1 MLVASV
7 LVASAQILEHA
18 KPEARL
24 SVPVVLT
31 EPAEAEAE
39 AAVPQEPAA
48 EPTEPAARLE
58 VQAEHAA
65 VLLAPRA
72 VAAEPEAHEVE
83 VLEVLE
89 LVVPCKEFQHQ
100 HQ

>member
-1 MLVASV
+1 M
-7 LVASAQILEHA
+7 LVASAQMLGHVE
-18 KPEARL
+18 PEARL

-39 AAVPQEPAA
+39 AAVPQEPVA

-58 VQAEHAA
+58 VQAEHAE

-72 VAAEPEAHEVE
+72 VAAEPEAHEVD
-83 VLEVLE
+83 VPEVLE

-100 HQ
+100 HR

>member
-1 MLVASV
+1 MLGHV
-7 LVASAQILEHA
+7 E
-18 KPEARL
+18 PEARL

-39 AAVPQEPAA
+39 AAVLREPVA
-48 EPTEPAARLE
+48 EPKGHAARLE
-58 VQAEHAA
+58 VRSEPA
-65 VLLAPRA
+65 VVLQELRA
-72 VAAEPEAHEVE
+72 DAAEPEAREVE

-100 HQ
+100 HR